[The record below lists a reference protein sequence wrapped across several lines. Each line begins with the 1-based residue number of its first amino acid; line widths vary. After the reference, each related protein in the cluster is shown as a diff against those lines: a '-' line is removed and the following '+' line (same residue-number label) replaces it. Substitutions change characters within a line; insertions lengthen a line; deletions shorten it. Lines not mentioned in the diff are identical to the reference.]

1 MPLYQVVDDGLQALG
16 KLVSDPVRLAD
27 VLYCLVKDEADA
39 RQVSDEDFGRALAG
53 DAITAAAEAFVEELI
68 DFFPDARVRAGLRQV
83 AHGRSGVRSVFW
95 CQVCVRRGITGSGKQ
110 SNGLAGSS
118 VSAQRHQRRDSS
130 KSSGTLAVQLPQP
143 NSPTEHRT
151 FDQAKSRSKGER
163 RRRDLPNTRYPI

>member
-83 AHGRSGVRSVFW
+83 GVGGAGSGPFSGVKFACDAGLPAVENKATASLDRACRRATSSTARLE
-95 CQVCVRRGITGSGKQ
+95 QV
-110 SNGLAGSS
+110 
-118 VSAQRHQRRDSS
+118 QRDTCCSIAA
-130 KSSGTLAVQLPQP
+130 T
-143 NSPTEHRT
+143 
-151 FDQAKSRSKGER
+151 
-163 RRRDLPNTRYPI
+163 